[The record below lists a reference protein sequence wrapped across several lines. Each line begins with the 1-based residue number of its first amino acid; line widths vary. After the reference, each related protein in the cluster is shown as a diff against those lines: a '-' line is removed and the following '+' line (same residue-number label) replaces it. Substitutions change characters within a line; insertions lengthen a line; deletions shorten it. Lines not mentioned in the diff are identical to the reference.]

1 VATSTDTE
9 LQESLADG
17 ALLES
22 LAERTLALCAARS
35 PIGEEAAL
43 CSELEAAQAAHW
55 PGAVQRIGNS
65 LVLGRV
71 TGGKPALALFG
82 HLDTVPLQPGD
93 FPARRE
99 GGRVYG
105 RGASDMKGAVA
116 VMLELFER
124 LGPEGRARLPVEP
137 VVVLYDREEGPYEE
151 SGLMPVLEARPDLLR
166 AQLALCL
173 EPTDLALQVGCCG
186 SMHATL
192 SFHGRAAHSAR
203 PWQGENAVHKAGA
216 LLAHLQQL
224 APHDVV
230 FRSAASAGAPGAE
243 VTFREVLN
251 VTRIEGFTGRNVLP
265 AACSLNLNYRFAP
278 GRSLASAE
286 GELQALAQRFGAD
299 CKVTD
304 RAPAG
309 PVTLDEPLL
318 RRLRAL
324 CGGRVEPKQA
334 WTDVARLGALGLP
347 AANFGPGVQAQ
358 AHQKGEWCG
367 ELALLQ
373 SYRILENLVSLTRE
387 GGALP

>member
-1 VATSTDTE
+1 MAIISDNA
-9 LQESLADG
+9 LQEA
-17 ALLES
+17 

-43 CSELEAAQAAHW
+43 CSALEQAQAPHW
-55 PGAVQRIGNS
+55 PGEVQRIGNS

-71 TGGKPALALFG
+71 NGVRPALALFG

-99 GGRVYG
+99 GGRVLG

-124 LGPEGRARLPVEP
+124 LGPEVRAALPVEP

-151 SGLMPVLEARPDLLR
+151 SGLMPVLDARPDLLR
-166 AQLALCL
+166 VQLALCL

-186 SMHATL
+186 SMHAT
-192 SFHGRAAHSAR
+192 FTFQGRAAHSAR

-216 LLAHLQQL
+216 LLAHLQAL
-224 APHDVV
+224 APREVV
-230 FRSAASAGAPGAE
+230 FTSAATADAPGAE

-251 VTRIEGFTGRNVLP
+251 ITRIEGFTGRNVLP
-265 AACSLNLNYRFAP
+265 AACALNLNYRFAP
-278 GRSLASAE
+278 GRSVQSAE
-286 GELQALAQRFGAD
+286 EELRSLARQFGAD
-299 CKVTD
+299 CTVTD

-324 CGGRVEPKQA
+324 CGGRLEPKQA

-347 AANFGPGVQAQ
+347 AANFGPGMQAQ
-358 AHQKGEWCG
+358 AHQRGEWCG
-367 ELALLQ
+367 EAALVQ
-373 SYRILENLVSLTRE
+373 GYRILEKLVTE
-387 GGALP
+387 GPLAAAPERLLP